1 MVWELFQT
9 KVIKLHFIL
18 FGGKLYK
25 IEHILNIFNL
35 FKMKIYPHS
44 KDMKIQN
51 IIIPRIP
58 PYLWD
63 ISGYIGGILCLLYF
77 NSFQMIYSS
86 VFIMYGIINIIVET
100 YTVSFDYT
108 NEYMPTYNELNY
120 YIFFITNKK
129 YILLTN
135 QVMKD
140 LTKIDMIDNSR
151 LVLEVNVY
159 VGNNYIIKY
168 FIYYVYLLGIT
179 KRNYTMKDYEMF
191 KYNKIRFV

>member
-1 MVWELFQT
+1 
-9 KVIKLHFIL
+9 
-18 FGGKLYK
+18 
-25 IEHILNIFNL
+25 
-35 FKMKIYPHS
+35 MKIQLYL

-51 IIIPRIP
+51 ILVPRIP
-58 PYLWD
+58 PHLWD

-77 NSFQMIYSS
+77 NSFQILIYSCI
-86 VFIMYGIINIIVET
+86 FILYELINIIVET

-108 NEYMPTYNELNY
+108 NENMPTYNELNN

-129 YILLTN
+129 YILLDN
-135 QVMKD
+135 QVIES
-140 LTKIDMIDNSR
+140 LTKMYMIDNSR

-168 FIYYVYLLGIT
+168 FIYYIYLLGIT

-191 KYNKIRFV
+191 KYNKIRFI